1 MGLNIKLMLHGVPQ
15 GQRKWGT
22 EGDDSR
28 YLSSFYGPKWDVP
41 EIMKVELIALGQQTY
56 CYYTFLKGQNVCDVN
71 GRSGS
76 YIALTLKVNAFYA
89 DANNIYNL
97 LKAAYEKMCVGTCVS
112 DNGQMVKYLVPDF
125 NDVAVQL
132 EQIESHIISYISIF
146 SVVSDVVSFSQLR
159 VGQDKMLKNINLAEC
174 TSAVA
179 LAAVQGSGAFLVSPY
194 FLSSSASAKVAQY
207 KETMLVETEKVKADC
222 QYAVQKAEE
231 LLAATKEDSQNR
243 INHLQKQFEQ
253 DKNSLNKQHEQEIV
267 ALKKSYSQ
275 FDVERERLEMQIRD
289 YSVKLRTVQ
298 NDIEASKKSIKKT
311 LKENKLL
318 NEQVFNLQKKLQKQG
333 VGGLCPISV
342 SGELKKKQKVN
353 RKILFVSVLFV
364 FFLMLLGGLYFG
376 LSRSIQMSKENK
388 ELKSQV
394 KTLEDQRKSL
404 NRENTEL
411 KKNKNVRQQVPPTST
426 DTTEVYYSIDIK
438 EFTRFHKYASKGEI
452 LTVRIKPKEIPTGK
466 LQCDGLRV
474 KGLKIHAIKTGT
486 FTVNYLVDGKKM
498 ASRTIEVK
506 EE

>member
-112 DNGQMVKYLVPDF
+112 DNGQMVKYLIPDF

-132 EQIESHIISYISIF
+132 EQIESHIISYISTF
-146 SVVSDVVSFSQLR
+146 SVVSDVVSLSQLR
-159 VGQDKMLKNINLAEC
+159 VGQGKMLKNINLAEC

-179 LAAVQGSGAFLVSPY
+179 LASVQGSGAFLVSPY

-231 LLAATKEDSQNR
+231 LLAATKEESQNR
-243 INHLQKQFEQ
+243 IDLLQEQFEQ
-253 DKNSLNKQHEQEIV
+253 DKNSLNKQHEQEID

-275 FDVERERLEMQIRD
+275 FDTERERLEMQIGD
-289 YSVKLRTVQ
+289 YSVKLRTAQ
-298 NDIEASKKSIKKT
+298 NAIEASK
-311 LKENKLL
+311 KENKLL
-318 NEQVFNLQKKLQKQG
+318 NEQVFNLQKELQKQG
-333 VGGLCPISV
+333 IGGLCPISI

-394 KTLEDQRKSL
+394 KTLEAQRKSL
-404 NRENTEL
+404 DRENTEL
-411 KKNKNVRQQVPPTST
+411 KKNKNVQQQVSSTST
-426 DTTEVYYSIDIK
+426 NATEVDYSIDIK

-452 LTVRIKPKEIPTGK
+452 LTVRIKPEEIPTGK

-486 FTVNYLVDGKKM
+486 FTVNYLVDGVKM